1 MAFSQ
6 VIPYMTFLGFS
17 ESARSWMWTVSAL
30 IGIGAQLLVG
40 YLSDKYQRIKRYF
53 LISTI
58 LMLITSALGYSAL
71 GNSISLYFLLISLFV
86 ALFKISSNLIETWII
101 QVNHEVMSN
110 FGLIRIFGSFGWAV
124 GSIIVAQIIDNY
136 GFHELPLW
144 FTLCGLVTL
153 LLIIGIPDSQK
164 VSNKVNLELKDLKEL
179 LSNKQYVLSVVIFF
193 ILFIVYALDSLTVV
207 DKMIEINSTSDQIGL
222 RWGFQA
228 IVEIPLMIFGFK
240 FIQRFSAKKILGFTA
255 LIFGIRYALYGLSE
269 TANQMILI
277 SVLQAIT
284 FPFMLLTQKVLVN
297 DYTPLHLRA
306 SGHMVM
312 TAVTSNIPIII
323 VPLLNTLLHQY
334 ISYSQILLLGG
345 ILCLIPMILTFKL
358 ERVDV

>member
-1 MAFSQ
+1 
-6 VIPYMTFLGFS
+6 
-17 ESARSWMWTVSAL
+17 MWTVSAL

>member
-1 MAFSQ
+1 
-6 VIPYMTFLGFS
+6 
-17 ESARSWMWTVSAL
+17 
-30 IGIGAQLLVG
+30 
-40 YLSDKYQRIKRYF
+40 
-53 LISTI
+53 
-58 LMLITSALGYSAL
+58 
-71 GNSISLYFLLISLFV
+71 
-86 ALFKISSNLIETWII
+86 
-101 QVNHEVMSN
+101 
-110 FGLIRIFGSFGWAV
+110 
-124 GSIIVAQIIDNY
+124 
-136 GFHELPLW
+136 
-144 FTLCGLVTL
+144 VTL